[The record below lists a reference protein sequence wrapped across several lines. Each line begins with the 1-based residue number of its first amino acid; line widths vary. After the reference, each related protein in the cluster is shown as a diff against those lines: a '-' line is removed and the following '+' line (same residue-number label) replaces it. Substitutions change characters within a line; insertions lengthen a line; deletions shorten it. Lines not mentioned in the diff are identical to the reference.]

1 MISFEQTF
9 NEAFASQQVSADYQ
23 QSLAILWQTGSEV
36 LQSLYQEQTQDVIQA
51 CYEVSPRFCLHV
63 VCVVYGVHWFLEQ
76 PQRTDKAYMTCV
88 ALILEGQWNQFKVLK
103 QTFLNECAKQAI
115 NGQAI
120 LAATADYLAANHWLD
135 SDKLKTTKEILDA
148 GDKNITLVQAYLDK
162 CHLAV
167 LATKQLQCTDIPAIT
182 TLTTAVIKQLIF
194 HLNTYIGCPRVW
206 DASVQFN

>member
-9 NEAFASQQVSADYQ
+9 DEAFGDQQVSADYR
-23 QSLAILWQTGSEV
+23 QSLVILWQTGSEV
-36 LQSLYQEQTQDVIQA
+36 LQGLYQTQTQDVIQA

-76 PQRTDKAYMTCV
+76 PQKTDKAYMTCV
-88 ALILEGQWNQFKVLK
+88 VLVLEGQWNQFKVLK
-103 QTFLNECAKQAI
+103 QTFLNECAKQDI

-120 LAATADYLAANHWLD
+120 LAATADYLATHHWLD
-135 SDKLKTTKEILDA
+135 ADKLIQVKEILDA
-148 GDKNITLVQAYLDK
+148 SNENIALDQAYLDK

-167 LATKQLQCTDIPAIT
+167 LATKQLQCEEMPAIT

-206 DASVQFN
+206 DASIQFN